1 MADRFDVV
9 AIRIEDEGPKVDLM
23 VLGAKTGTTVV
34 APDCRYGR
42 LVESP
47 HCRTVVGD
55 LTSHGLSDRTDT
67 YRIKYPS
74 SDLLGEPARTLHA
87 KFADAPSRPRRGG
100 VGGSGCRSHPKG
112 SGSTS
117 PLSCKVSTAT
127 KPGLLAGHKSYQQ
140 LL

>member
-9 AIRIEDEGPKVDLM
+9 AMRIEDEGPKVGLM

-34 APDCRYGR
+34 APDRRYGR

-74 SDLLGEPARTLHA
+74 SDLLGEPARTPHV
-87 KFADAPSRPRRGG
+87 KFADAPSRLRRGG
-100 VGGSGCRSHPKG
+100 VGGSGCRGHPKG
-112 SGSTS
+112 SGRTS
-117 PLSCKVSTAT
+117 RLSCKVSTT
-127 KPGLLAGHKSYQQ
+127 TTPGLLVGPTS
-140 LL
+140 

>member
-9 AIRIEDEGPKVDLM
+9 AIRIEDEGPKVGLM

-34 APDCRYGR
+34 APDRRYGR
-42 LVESP
+42 
-47 HCRTVVGD
+47 
-55 LTSHGLSDRTDT
+55 
-67 YRIKYPS
+67 PS
-74 SDLLGEPARTLHA
+74 SDLLGEPARTPHA

-100 VGGSGCRSHPKG
+100 VGGSGCRGRPKG
-112 SGSTS
+112 SGRTS

-127 KPGLLAGHKSYQQ
+127 KPGLLAGPKSYQQ

>member
-9 AIRIEDEGPKVDLM
+9 AMRIEDEGPKVGLM

-34 APDCRYGR
+34 APDRRYGR

-55 LTSHGLSDRTDT
+55 LTSHGLSYRTDT
-67 YRIKYPS
+67 YRIKYHS
-74 SDLLGEPARTLHA
+74 SDLLGEPARTPHV

-100 VGGSGCRSHPKG
+100 VGGSGCRGHPKG
-112 SGSTS
+112 SGRTS
-117 PLSCKVSTAT
+117 RLSCKVSTAT
-127 KPGLLAGHKSYQQ
+127 TPGLLVGPTS
-140 LL
+140 